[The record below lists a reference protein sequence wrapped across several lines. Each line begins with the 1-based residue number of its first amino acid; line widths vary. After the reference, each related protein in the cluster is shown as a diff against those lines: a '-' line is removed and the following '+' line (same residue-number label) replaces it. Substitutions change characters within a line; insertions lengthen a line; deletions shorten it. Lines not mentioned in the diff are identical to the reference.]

1 MATPQQ
7 KADAFNAAMGKLLLT
22 NRALN
27 GKISSDFLLSNFKY
41 TKELQADVAQVR
53 KTDPAAANVME
64 AFFRDPAAGRAWL
77 NKEAPT
83 KPPAENLAD
92 IGSGI
97 ADAASGVAGWQNGIL
112 GFLGAFTNA
121 NTWLRVGEVVLGLL
135 LVVAGVVKLAGPTVL
150 SATPAGRVA
159 KAVK

>member
-7 KADAFNAAMGKLLLT
+7 KAEAFNAAMGKLLLT

-27 GKISSDFLLSNFKY
+27 AKISSDFLLADFKY

-53 KTDPAAANVME
+53 KTDAASAAAMD

-77 NKEAPT
+77 NKEAPIKT
-83 KPPAENLAD
+83 VPENAAD
-92 IGSGI
+92 LGSGI
-97 ADAASGVAGWQNGIL
+97 ADAAKGVAGWQDSIT
-112 GFLGAFTNA
+112 GFLGAFTSG

-135 LVVAGVVKLAGPTVL
+135 LVVAGVVKLVGPTAL
-150 SATPAGRVA
+150 NAIPAGRVA
-159 KAVK
+159 KAMT